1 MRARLATLAVI
12 ALASLLLAAAA
23 RVQAAREAIY
33 PAHEI
38 DDGSL
43 YLSGPAVRRLTGGFN
58 ALTADVYWIR
68 AILHYGGTKRRLAA
82 QPTAAAPRDYA
93 LLYPLLDITT
103 TLDPRFK
110 IAYRFGSVFLA
121 EAFPSGSG
129 RPDLAI
135 QLLEKGARA
144 QPERW
149 EYLQDIGFVHYW
161 YRHDYRAA
169 AEWFGRAANTPGAP
183 WWLRSLAAST
193 AAVGGDRRSSRVMWE
208 AIRQS
213 ADNDWL
219 RQDAERRLRQL
230 QALDVIDQLQP
241 RVDEF
246 AHRAGRPPA
255 DWAAV
260 VRAGLL
266 RGIPLDPVGTP
277 YELAPGGRVRLSER
291 SPLFPLP
298 VEPEPLA
305 SAPS

>member
-1 MRARLATLAVI
+1 MRARLATLGVI

-33 PAHEI
+33 PPYEV

-43 YLSGPAVRRLTGGFN
+43 YLSGGSLRRLTAGFN
-58 ALTADVYWIR
+58 GLTADVYWIR

-82 QPTAAAPRDYA
+82 QPSAPAPRDYG

-135 QLLEKGARA
+135 QLLEKGVRA

-169 AEWFGRAANTPGAP
+169 AEWFGRAADAPGAP

-193 AAVGGDRRSSRVMWE
+193 LAVGGDRQSSRVMWE

-219 RQDAERRLRQL
+219 RQDAERRLLQL
-230 QALDVIDQLQP
+230 QALDVIDQLQA
-241 RVDEF
+241 RVGEF
-246 AHRAGRPPA
+246 AHRAGRSPA
-255 DWAAV
+255 DWAEV
-260 VRAGLL
+260 IRAGLL
-266 RGIPLDPVGTP
+266 RSVPLDPAGTP
-277 YELAPGGRVRLSER
+277 YDLAPGGRVQLSER
-291 SPLFPLP
+291 SALFPLP
-298 VEPEPLA
+298 VEPGSVL

>member
-1 MRARLATLAVI
+1 MRTRLTTLGVI
-12 ALASLLLAAAA
+12 VLASVLLAAAA
-23 RVQAAREAIY
+23 RVQAAREAMY
-33 PAHEI
+33 PSPQI
-38 DDGSL
+38 DDASL
-43 YLSGPAVRRLTGGFN
+43 YLSGPAVRRLTAGFN
-58 ALTADVYWIR
+58 VLTADVYWIR
-68 AILHYGGTKRRLAA
+68 AILHYGGTKRRLATDL
-82 QPTAAAPRDYA
+82 TAATPRDYE

-135 QLLEKGARA
+135 RLLEKGARA

-149 EYLQDIGFVHYW
+149 EYLQDIGFVQYW
-161 YRHDYRAA
+161 YRHDYRSAA
-169 AEWFGRAANTPGAP
+169 DWFGRAANTPGAP

-193 AAVGGDRRSSRVMWE
+193 LAIGGDRRSSRVMWE

-213 ADNDWL
+213 ADNEWL

-230 QALDVIDQLQP
+230 VALDGIDQLQP
-241 RVDEF
+241 RLDEF
-246 AHRAGRPPA
+246 AHRSGRPPA
-255 DWAAV
+255 DWAEL

-266 RGIPLDPVGTP
+266 RGIPLDPAGTP
-277 YELAPGGRVRLSER
+277 YQIAPGGRVRLSER

-298 VEPEPLA
+298 VEPEPLP